1 MFALCPAF
9 QSLLNHILA
18 QIAASNTPTIF
29 SAHLYADVV
38 DAEELDSDSDSDSG
52 SDGSTT
58 GSPSTIFDSDD
69 ESDSGS
75 IISEPEADE
84 EFKGTPI
91 SAIPAHVIDEY
102 AVTHV
107 RKTAFVLGRPSPLR
121 SSWTADDADEEE
133 EEVVAADWSLDE
145 DEEDLGAVDDLL
157 TFFAKPAATTP
168 VVLSWAD
175 DDSEGAEDL
184 DDLLSFFAKSTTIT
198 TAA

>member
-18 QIAASNTPTIF
+18 HIAASNTPTIF
-29 SAHLYADVV
+29 SAHLYADII
-38 DAEELDSDSDSDSG
+38 DAEELDSDSDSG
-52 SDGSTT
+52 SDVSTT
-58 GSPSTIFDSDD
+58 GSSPIFDSDD

-75 IISEPEADE
+75 IIFEPEADE

-121 SSWTADDADEEE
+121 ASWTAEDADEEE
-133 EEVVAADWSLDE
+133 EEVVADWSLDE

-157 TFFAKPAATTP
+157 TFFAKPAATTTP

-184 DDLLSFFAKSTTIT
+184 DDLLSFFAKSNI

>member
-1 MFALCPAF
+1 MFTLCPAF

-38 DAEELDSDSDSDSG
+38 DAELECDSDSDV
-52 SDGSTT
+52 STS
-58 GSPSTIFDSDD
+58 GSPSIFDSDD

-84 EFKGTPI
+84 EFKGTPL
-91 SAIPAHVIDEY
+91 SAFPTHVIDEY

-107 RKTAFVLGRPSPLR
+107 RKSAFVLGRPSPLR
-121 SSWTADDADEEE
+121 ASWTAEDLEE
-133 EEVVAADWSLDE
+133 EEVVANFSLDE

-157 TFFAKPAATTP
+157 TFFAKPAATS

-184 DDLLSFFAKSTTIT
+184 DDLLSFFAKSTTV
-198 TAA
+198 AA